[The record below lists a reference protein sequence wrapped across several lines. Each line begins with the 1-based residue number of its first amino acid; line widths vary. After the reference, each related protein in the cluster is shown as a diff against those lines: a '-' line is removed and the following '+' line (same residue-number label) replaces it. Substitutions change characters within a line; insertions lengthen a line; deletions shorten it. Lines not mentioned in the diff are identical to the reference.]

1 MIITKATQIK
11 ANIPIPGDKSISH
24 RAIMLGSLAQGVTLV
39 KNFLM
44 GDDCLGTINC
54 FKQMGIH
61 IEQEKDI
68 IIHGKG
74 LHGLKKPSKP
84 LNVGNSGTTIRLL
97 SGILSGQ
104 NFSSVISGDASIEQ
118 RPMNRILLPL
128 RQMNAN
134 ILASSSDMYAPL
146 NISPSLL
153 KSTTY
158 HSPVASA
165 QVKSAVLLAGLYAE
179 GETSVIE
186 PTLSRNH
193 TELMLQG
200 FGGYVK
206 SENNKATVQGN
217 PSLQSLNICVP
228 GDISSAAFFL
238 VAGLLVPNSEIY
250 MENVGV
256 NPTRAGIIT
265 VLQNMGGDIT
275 LHNHRVEC
283 GEPVCDILVRS
294 SDLHGISI
302 GGNII
307 PTLIDELPVIAV
319 AACFAKGT
327 TVISDAQEL
336 RVKECDRI
344 AAMTAELSKMGA
356 TISATEDGMIIEGT
370 GALQGHEVESYGDHR
385 VAMSL
390 AIAGLVSTGETVI
403 NNPTCVNISFPQFFD
418 IINSF
423 IK

>member
-1 MIITKATQIK
+1 MIITRATQIK

-24 RAIMLGSLAQGVTLV
+24 RAIMLGSLAKGTTRV

-61 IEQEKDI
+61 IEQDKDI
-68 IIHGKG
+68 IIHGNG
-74 LHGLKKPSKP
+74 LHGLKMPCKS
-84 LNVGNSGTTIRLL
+84 LDVGNSGTTIRLL

-104 NFSSVISGDASIEQ
+104 DFPTIISGDASIEQ
-118 RPMNRILLPL
+118 RPMKRILAPL
-128 RQMNAN
+128 GQMNAN
-134 ILASSSDMYAPL
+134 ILATSHNMYAPL
-146 NISPSLL
+146 NIKPSLL
-153 KSTTY
+153 KNTTY

-186 PTLSRNH
+186 PALSRNH
-193 TELMLQG
+193 TELMLEG
-200 FGGYVK
+200 FGAHVK
-206 SENNKATVQGN
+206 VGNKKATVQGY
-217 PSLQSLNICVP
+217 PSLYSLDIRVP

-238 VAGLLVPNSEIY
+238 VAGLLVPDSEIY
-250 MENVGV
+250 MENIGV
-256 NPTRAGIIT
+256 NPTRAGILT
-265 VLQNMGGDIT
+265 VLQDMGGDIS
-275 LHNHRVEC
+275 LHNHRIEC

-294 SDLHGISI
+294 SDLRGTSIS
-302 GGNII
+302 GDII

-344 AAMTAELSKMGA
+344 DAMTIELSKMGA
-356 TISATEDGMIIEGT
+356 TILGTQDGMMIEGT
-370 GALQGHEVESYGDHR
+370 CTLQGTTVESYGDHR

-390 AIAGLVSTGETVI
+390 AIAGLVSSGETVI
-403 NNPTCVNISFPQFFD
+403 HNPSCVGISFPQFFNLID
-418 IINSF
+418 SF
-423 IK
+423 I